1 MICLIII
8 INQADIPESMAMK
21 RLISDGV
28 GRFACFVR
36 GRGFFSI
43 NVMEEQVSKSSNG
56 YSKRIVLHFT
66 KDIWETPIV
75 YRLVKDYNLIFNILK
90 ANILPRQESYL
101 VLELIGDTKQDF
113 DRGIDYL
120 RRSGVSIQPV
130 EKDIR
135 WLEKKCVQ
143 CGACASI
150 CPSGA
155 FIIDR
160 GNNMMIHFDPNLCS
174 ACSLCVKGCPVR
186 AIEAEL

>member
-1 MICLIII
+1 M
-8 INQADIPESMAMK
+8 N
-21 RLISDGV
+21 
-28 GRFACFVR
+28 
-36 GRGFFSI
+36 
-43 NVMEEQVSKSSNG
+43 KSSDG

-66 KDIWETPIV
+66 KDIWDKPIV

-101 VLELIGDTKQDF
+101 VMELIGETREDF

-135 WLEKKCVQ
+135 WLEKKCVH
-143 CGACASI
+143 CGACVTI

-160 GNNMMIHFDPNLCS
+160 SRDMMIRFDANLCS
-174 ACSLCVKGCPVR
+174 ACTLCVRGCPVR
-186 AIEAEL
+186 AVEAEL